1 MENKSNAEGLA
12 EWMHNQYE
20 EISKQLKWETQKIT
34 RVNFDNLP
42 EENRKVMIALAKR
55 LLKRKG
61 LKIVVY
67 VCAMCNYEF
76 EKKEEAMVCC
86 HGEE

>member
-1 MENKSNAEGLA
+1 MGNKSNAEGLA

-34 RVNFDNLP
+34 KVKFDDLP
-42 EENRKVMIALAKR
+42 KENKAVMIALAGR
-55 LLKRKG
+55 LIKKKG
-61 LKIVVY
+61 LKIVTY
-67 VCAMCNYEF
+67 VCAMCNYEH
-76 EKKEEAMVCC
+76 EIKEDAMTCC